1 MGLSPYN
8 IGSCISFPQRR
19 LKLMQPTTPGKLAL
33 KQEVLKNLTDNP
45 RFEAGRFSHNCPPS
59 VGFPA
64 CTPAIGAK

>member
-1 MGLSPYN
+1 
-8 IGSCISFPQRR
+8 
-19 LKLMQPTTPGKLAL
+19 MQPTTPGKLAL
-33 KQEVLKNLTDNP
+33 KQEVVKNLTDNP